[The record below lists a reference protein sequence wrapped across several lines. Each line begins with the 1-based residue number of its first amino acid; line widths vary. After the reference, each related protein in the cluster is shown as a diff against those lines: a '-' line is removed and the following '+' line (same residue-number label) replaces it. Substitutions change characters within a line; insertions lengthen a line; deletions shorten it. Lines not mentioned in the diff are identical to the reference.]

1 MFALIFFQPKEKT
14 ITNIKQPDIQKY
26 KMSPVVKLDEKIPPI
41 QGENTPNAEVICRLL
56 GDHTKASNIPGAD
69 LGVVFTHYLDGK
81 PYLYF
86 AVGDINYNPI
96 DTSNAIARSSSN
108 PADCLDLEW
117 LAHPIYHAQRVIGV
131 DFSTVPAGG
140 ISLNNKIY
148 LYMMQVLDWGVSPP
162 PARALL
168 LKSEDDSKI
177 FSQVPGVTW
186 GVSNKMINTKFVNV
200 APVLSKKDGY
210 VYLFGT
216 GTYRGSAV
224 YLARVSPDNIE
235 NLGEYSYYAEGGN
248 WSGNP
253 DDAIAVVD
261 GQIGELSA
269 QWNSF
274 LDKWVM
280 MYYDV
285 FGGGVAVR
293 TSKEP
298 WGEWSKP
305 AIVFKENPASLEQFA
320 KYNER
325 TTKCLL
331 GSLECDEYFATIYA
345 PYVLPDEF
353 QNSGNRLYFTIS
365 LWSPYTIFLMAT
377 PPLM

>member
-1 MFALIFFQPKEKT
+1 MLALIFFQPEER
-14 ITNIKQPDIQKY
+14 NVFDIKPPDIQKY
-26 KMSPVVKLDEKIPPI
+26 KMPPIVKLDGKIPPI
-41 QGENTPNAEVICRLL
+41 QGENTPNADAVCRLL
-56 GDHTKASNIPGAD
+56 GSRTKTSNIPGAD
-69 LGVVFTHYLDGK
+69 LGVVFTHYLNGK
-81 PYLYF
+81 HYLYF
-86 AVGDINYNPI
+86 AVGDINQNPI
-96 DTSNAIARSSSN
+96 NTSNALARSSSN

-117 LAHPIYHAQRVIGV
+117 LAHPIYPAKRIVGV

-168 LKSEDDSKI
+168 LKSEDDGKT

-186 GVSNKMINTKFVNV
+186 GVSNKIINTKFINV

-216 GTYRGSAV
+216 GTYRGSAI
-224 YLARVSPDNIE
+224 YLARVSSDKIE
-235 NLGEYSYYAEGGN
+235 NLSEYSYYTASGN
-248 WSGNP
+248 WSSNP
-253 DDAIAVVD
+253 NDAIAIVD
-261 GQIGELSA
+261 GQIGELSV

-274 LDKWVM
+274 LNKWVM
-280 MYYDV
+280 MYYDLS
-285 FGGGVAVR
+285 GNGVAVR

-331 GSLECDEYFATIYA
+331 GSLECDEYFANIYA
-345 PYVLPDEF
+345 PYVLPNEF
-353 QNSGNRLYFTIS
+353 QSSDNQLYFTIS
-365 LWSPYTIFLMAT
+365 LWSPYTVFLMKT
-377 PPLM
+377 EPII